1 MSFANQILFATETL
15 YTKCSKAKKNQ
26 LNVDF
31 IEKCV
36 TYYYKVSIQGSEAD
50 FCFLDSWDWDT
61 YYLDSLQCCTFQNF
75 QSNIAEYRDAATAH
89 PAHSLTASL
98 AKSP

>member
-31 IEKCV
+31 IEECV
-36 TYYYKVSIQGSEAD
+36 IYFHKVSIQGSEAD
-50 FCFLDSWDWDT
+50 
-61 YYLDSLQCCTFQNF
+61 
-75 QSNIAEYRDAATAH
+75 I
-89 PAHSLTASL
+89 
-98 AKSP
+98 